1 MADVVVREDE
11 VAFLGVVMRHL
22 GPAAAVGVQAVRDEH
37 CQDHQRRPS
46 QGTRSEARL
55 QSEHEL
61 LVLVR
66 VYGMMGGECMA
77 ETGRGRQLHT
87 AWPAPRGEA
96 EETNTSKRK
105 SNLTANSRL
114 DTLVTNIRN
123 KVGAAFLGTRWTEGD
138 RFVSSPGAPL
148 RNAREDQG
156 ERGGGRKEG

>member
-46 QGTRSEARL
+46 QGTRSEACL

-61 LVLVR
+61 LVR
-66 VYGMMGGECMA
+66 VYGVMGGECMA

-87 AWPAPRGEA
+87 AWPAQEGKREKP
-96 EETNTSKRK
+96 TSAKGK
-105 SNLTANSRL
+105 AT
-114 DTLVTNIRN
+114 
-123 KVGAAFLGTRWTEGD
+123 
-138 RFVSSPGAPL
+138 
-148 RNAREDQG
+148 
-156 ERGGGRKEG
+156 

>member
-37 CQDHQRRPS
+37 CQDHRRRPS

-61 LVLVR
+61 LVLLS

-87 AWPAPRGEA
+87 AWPAQEG
-96 EETNTSKRK
+96 KRK
-105 SNLTANSRL
+105 KQTPAKGKA
-114 DTLVTNIRN
+114 T
-123 KVGAAFLGTRWTEGD
+123 
-138 RFVSSPGAPL
+138 
-148 RNAREDQG
+148 
-156 ERGGGRKEG
+156 